1 MYPFAISQVEI
12 QFLQQERE
20 LEDGKLVTYKEGR
33 YRKEY
38 KRELVN
44 EKHIALWQYRSSVNS
59 PAVGMTSSS
68 RRQESF

>member
-1 MYPFAISQVEI
+1 MEI

-20 LEDGKLVTYKEGR
+20 VEDGKLVTYKEGR

-44 EKHIALWQYRSSVNS
+44 EKHIALWQYRSSVTAIYS
-59 PAVGMTSSS
+59 MGKLRFPCCMIAVHL
-68 RRQESF
+68 